1 MYQEFDVELEILET
15 EAKNNE
21 NKKDNSG
28 DFKNRCG
35 SELVYPQTIDKD
47 TNNRNLADK
56 TEQEYKMKD
65 KFPEV
70 DLTDIEG
77 KFDLGDSASAS
88 DCTGLISVGLPDEAE
103 LESYSEVY
111 NFGAPNVKDE

>member
-77 KFDLGDSASAS
+77 KFDLGVSASAS
-88 DCTGLISVGLPDEAE
+88 VCTGLISVVLPDEAE